1 MTSDESTAASGWRR
15 AVPYLLIFG
24 LCLAVQAALTALK
37 VPQVFDGEL
46 LGTDGYMRLV
56 RVAGLHETGAWYDGW
71 VARSNA
77 PHGEV
82 LHWTRPL
89 DILLLAG
96 AWVLTPV
103 MGFREALFFAGA
115 FVSPLLWVFTAVAF
129 AWAGEPFFGR
139 SGRYLAM
146 IAFLVQPAVMDY
158 SLAGRA
164 DHHMLLLLIF
174 VVSFGLTA
182 RMLLTPFHAGLALAA
197 GAVTGLGLWV
207 GPEFLLALLAALAA
221 MTLGWVLHG
230 ADGALKNRGFAIG
243 LAVTVALALLAE
255 RPLAAILTEE
265 HDRLSI
271 VHFTLTL
278 LALGFWSAARL
289 IEGRGRRARG
299 ITGRLVIALIG
310 AAMAG
315 GSMYLLYP
323 KFFAG
328 PMVDIDPRVI
338 PIWFDKIVES
348 LPLLPTDARGAG
360 LLLYYLGAALVC
372 LPFLLTLLVRERSRP
387 LWLAWL
393 YVGLA
398 LAIYLPLAVF
408 QVRLAIYPEILMALV
423 IVTLVVRVRRR
434 LDRDTLGGALA
445 RALATVGLLV
455 GFSAAGLVLYQGIP
469 AVAGVPAAPKGTGG
483 AICRLKDMAAYLDR
497 PGGFGRRRHTIL
509 ATVDY
514 GPELLYR
521 TRHAVIATP
530 YHRNPGIIDAHRIL
544 TAGTDRESRR
554 LLEARG
560 VDLILLCP
568 SAPERTYF
576 SNPGGARAT
585 LYRRLAAGPPSVRLR
600 EAGRAPAWLSRVAL
614 PAELA
619 GGFRLYEVIRAP

>member
-1 MTSDESTAASGWRR
+1 MTDGVPAGERGWGR

-24 LCLAVQAALTALK
+24 LCLAVQAALAALK

-46 LGTDGYMRLV
+46 LGTDSYMRLV
-56 RVAGLHETGAWYDGW
+56 RVAGLHETGAWFDGW

-89 DILLLAG
+89 DVLLLAG

-103 MGFREALFFAGA
+103 VGFKDALFFSGA
-115 FVSPLLWVFTAVAF
+115 AVSPLLGAFTGAAF
-129 AWAGEPFFGR
+129 VWAGEPFFGR
-139 SGRYLAM
+139 RGRYLAM
-146 IAFLVQPAVMDY
+146 VAFLVQPAVMDY

-197 GAVTGLGLWV
+197 GAVVGLGLWV
-207 GPEFLLALLAALAA
+207 SFEFLLALLAAFAA

-230 ADGALKNRGFAIG
+230 TDEAQKNRGYAIG

-255 RPLAAILTEE
+255 RPPAAILIEE

-271 VHFTLTL
+271 VHFTITL
-278 LALGFWSAARL
+278 LALGFWSAVRL
-289 IEGRGRRARG
+289 IEGRGRWTRG
-299 ITGRLVIALIG
+299 ITGRLVIAVIG
-310 AAMAG
+310 AATAG
-315 GSMYLLYP
+315 GLLYFLFP
-323 KFFAG
+323 KFFTG
-328 PMVDIDPRVI
+328 PMVDIDPRI
-338 PIWFDKIVES
+338 FTIWFDKIVES
-348 LPLLPTDARGAG
+348 QPLLPTDARNAG

-372 LPFLLTLLVRERSRP
+372 LPFLLWLLVRERSRP

-398 LAIYLPLAVF
+398 LAIYLPLAVS
-408 QVRLAIYPEILMALV
+408 QVRFATYPELLMGLV
-423 IVTLVVRVRRR
+423 IVTLVVRARRR
-434 LDRDTLGGALA
+434 LDRDTLAGAVA
-445 RALATVGLLV
+445 RALVTVGLLV
-455 GFSAAGLVLYQGIP
+455 GFSAVGLALYQGIP
-469 AVAGVPAAPKGTGG
+469 AVAGVPAAAKGTGG
-483 AICRLKDMAAYLDR
+483 VICRLKDMAAYLDR

-530 YHRNPGIIDAHRIL
+530 YHRNPGIIAAHRIL

-554 LLEARG
+554 LIEARG
-560 VDLILLCP
+560 IDLILLCP
-568 SAPERTYF
+568 SAPEQRYF
-576 SNPGGARAT
+576 SSPGGARTT
-585 LYRRLAAGPPSVRLR
+585 LYRRLAAG
-600 EAGRAPAWLSRVAL
+600 RAPAWLGRVAL

-619 GGFRLYEVIRAP
+619 GSFRLYEVIGAP

>member
-1 MTSDESTAASGWRR
+1 MTADESTGGRGWGQ

-24 LCLAVQAALTALK
+24 LCLAVQAVLAVAK

-56 RVAGLHETGAWYDGW
+56 RVAGLHETGAWYDAT
-71 VARSNA
+71 VARANA
-77 PHGEV
+77 PYGDV

-89 DILLLAG
+89 DVLLLAG

-103 MGFREALFFAGA
+103 TGFRDALFIAGA
-115 FVSPLLWVFTAVAF
+115 AVSPLLWAFTGAAF
-129 AWAGEPFFGR
+129 VWAGEPFFGR
-139 SGRYLAM
+139 SGRYLAI

-158 SLAGRA
+158 SLPGRA

-182 RMLLTPFHAGLALAA
+182 RMLLKPFHAGLALAA
-197 GAVTGLGLWV
+197 GAVTGLGIWV
-207 GPEFLLALLAALAA
+207 GSEFLLALLAAFAA
-221 MTLGWVLHG
+221 MTVAWVLHG
-230 ADGALKNRGFAIG
+230 AAGALKNRSFAIG

-271 VHFTLTL
+271 VHFTVTL

-289 IEGRGRRARG
+289 IEGRDGRRTRG
-299 ITGRLVIALIG
+299 ITGRLVITVIG
-310 AAMAG
+310 AATAG
-315 GSMYLLYP
+315 GLLYLLFP
-323 KFFAG
+323 KFFSG
-328 PMVDIDPRVI
+328 PMVDIDPRI
-338 PIWFDKIVES
+338 FPIWFDKIVES
-348 LPLLPTDARGAG
+348 QPLLPTDARNAG
-360 LLLYYLGAALVC
+360 LLLYYLGTALVC
-372 LPFLLTLLVRERSRP
+372 LPFLLTLLVRERARP

-398 LAIYLPLAVF
+398 LAIYLPPAVL
-408 QVRLAIYPEILMALV
+408 QVRLATFPEILMGLV
-423 IVTLVVRVRRR
+423 IVTLVVRARRR

-445 RALATVGLLV
+445 RALVTVGLLF
-455 GFSAAGLVLYQGIP
+455 GFSAAGLILYQGIP
-469 AVAGVPAAPKGTGG
+469 AVAGVPAAAKGSGG
-483 AICRLKDMAAYLDR
+483 VICRLKDMAAYLDR

-544 TAGTDRESRR
+544 TAGAESESRR
-554 LLEARG
+554 LIEARG

-568 SAPERTYF
+568 SVPERTYF

-585 LYRRLAAGPPSVRLR
+585 LYRRLAAGQPP
-600 EAGRAPAWLSRVAL
+600 EWLSRVAL

-619 GGFRLYEVIRAP
+619 GNFRLYQVIGAP

>member
-1 MTSDESTAASGWRR
+1 MTDGVPAGERGWRR

-24 LCLAVQAALTALK
+24 LCLAVQAALAALK

-46 LGTDGYMRLV
+46 LGTDAYMRLV
-56 RVAGLHETGAWYDGW
+56 RVAGLHETGAWYDIA

-103 MGFREALFFAGA
+103 VGFRDALFFAGA
-115 FVSPLLWVFTAVAF
+115 VVSPLLWAFTGAAF
-129 AWAGEPFFGR
+129 VWAGEPFFGR

-146 IAFLVQPAVMDY
+146 VAFLVQPAIMDY

-164 DHHMLLLLIF
+164 DHHMLLLLFF

-197 GAVTGLGLWV
+197 GAVAGLGLWV
-207 GPEFLLALLAALAA
+207 SIEFLLALLAAFAA
-221 MTLGWVLHG
+221 MTLAWVLHG

-243 LAVTVALALLAE
+243 LAVTVGLALLAE

-271 VHFTLTL
+271 VHVTITL
-278 LALGFWSAARL
+278 LALLFWSTARL
-289 IEGRGRRARG
+289 LEGGGERPRG
-299 ITGRLVIALIG
+299 IPGRLVITVIG
-310 AAMAG
+310 AATAG
-315 GSMYLLYP
+315 GLLYLLFP

-328 PMVDIDPRVI
+328 PMVDVDPRI
-338 PIWFDKIVES
+338 FPIWFDKVAEIQS
-348 LPLLPTDARGAG
+348 LLPTDARNLG

-372 LPFLLTLLVRERSRP
+372 LPFLLWLVVRERARP

-393 YVGLA
+393 YAGLA

-408 QVRLAIYPEILMALV
+408 QVRFATYPEILMGLV
-423 IVTLVVRVRRR
+423 IVTLVVRARRR

-445 RALATVGLLV
+445 RALVTVGLLV
-455 GFSAAGLVLYQGIP
+455 GFSAAGLLVLYQGIP
-469 AVAGVPAAPKGTGG
+469 AVAGVPAAAKGTGG
-483 AICRLKDMAAYLDR
+483 VICRLKDMAAYLDQ
-497 PGGFGRRRHTIL
+497 PDGFGRRRHTIL
-509 ATVDY
+509 ATTDY

-530 YHRNPGIIDAHRIL
+530 YHRNPGIFDAHRIL

-554 LLEARG
+554 LIEARG

-568 SAPERTYF
+568 SAPERAYF
-576 SNPGGARAT
+576 SNPGGGARAT
-585 LYRRLAAGPPSVRLR
+585 LYRRLAAG
-600 EAGRAPAWLSRVAL
+600 RAPEWLSRVAL

-619 GGFRLYEVIRAP
+619 GSFRLYEVIRAP

>member
-1 MTSDESTAASGWRR
+1 MIRDESTGERGWRR

-24 LCLAVQAALTALK
+24 LCLAVQAALVALK

-46 LGTDGYMRLV
+46 LGTDAYMRLV
-56 RVAGLHETGAWYDGW
+56 RVAGLHETGAWYDAT
-71 VARSNA
+71 VARANA
-77 PHGEV
+77 PDGDV

-89 DILLLAG
+89 DVLLLAG
-96 AWVLTPV
+96 AWILTPV

-115 FVSPLLWVFTAVAF
+115 AVSPLLWAFTGAAF

-139 SGRYLAM
+139 SGRTLALV
-146 IAFLVQPAVMDY
+146 AYLVQPAVMDY

-174 VVSFGLTA
+174 VLSFGLTA
-182 RMLLTPFHAGLALAA
+182 RMLLTPFRAGLALAA
-197 GAVTGLGLWV
+197 GAVVGLGLWV
-207 GPEFLLALLAALAA
+207 SFEFLLALLAAFAA

-230 ADGALKNRGFAIG
+230 GDGAQKNRGYAIG

-255 RPLAAILTEE
+255 RPPAAILIEE

-271 VHFTLTL
+271 VHFTITL
-278 LALGFWSAARL
+278 LALGFWSAVGL
-289 IEGRGRRARG
+289 IEGRGRWTRG
-299 ITGRLVIALIG
+299 ITGRLVIAVIG
-310 AAMAG
+310 AATAG
-315 GSMYLLYP
+315 GLLYLLFP

-328 PMVDIDPRVI
+328 PMVDIDPRI
-338 PIWFDKIVES
+338 FPIWLDKIVEMQ
-348 LPLLPTDARGAG
+348 PLLPTDARNAG

-372 LPFLLTLLVRERSRP
+372 LPFLLWLLVRERSRP

-393 YVGLA
+393 YAGLA

-408 QVRLAIYPEILMALV
+408 QVRFATYPEILMGLM
-423 IVTLVVRVRRR
+423 IVTLVVRARRR
-434 LDRDTLGGALA
+434 LDRDTLAGALA
-445 RALATVGLLV
+445 RALVTVGLLV

-469 AVAGVPAAPKGTGG
+469 AVAGVPAAAKGTGG
-483 AICRLKDMAAYLDR
+483 VICRLKDMAAYLDR

-530 YHRNPGIIDAHRIL
+530 YHRNPGIFDAHRIL
-544 TAGTDRESRR
+544 TAGAESESRR
-554 LLEARG
+554 LIEARG

-576 SNPGGARAT
+576 SNPGG
-585 LYRRLAAGPPSVRLR
+585 
-600 EAGRAPAWLSRVAL
+600 GRPGDAL
-614 PAELA
+614 PAFGGGPGAGVAQPGGVA
-619 GGFRLYEVIRAP
+619 GGVGG

>member
-1 MTSDESTAASGWRR
+1 MTDGVPAGERGWRPL
-15 AVPYLLIFG
+15 VPYLLIFAF
-24 LCLAVQAALTALK
+24 CIAVQAALAALK
-37 VPQVFDGEL
+37 VPQLFDGEL

-56 RVAGLHETGAWYDGW
+56 RVAGLHDTGAWYDVT
-71 VARSNA
+71 VARANA
-77 PHGEV
+77 PYGDV

-89 DILLLAG
+89 DVVLLAG

-103 MGFREALFFAGA
+103 MGFTDALFFAGA
-115 FVSPLLWVFTAVAF
+115 FVSPLLWVFTGVAF
-129 AWAGEPFFGR
+129 VWAGEPFFGR
-139 SGRYLAM
+139 AGRPLAV

-158 SLAGRA
+158 SLPGRA

-182 RMLLTPFHAGLALAA
+182 RMLLTPFLTGRVLAA

-207 GPEFLLALLAALAA
+207 GPEFLLALLGAFVA
-221 MTLGWVLHG
+221 MTLAWVLHG
-230 ADGALKNRGFAIG
+230 AAGALKGRGFAIG
-243 LAVTVALALLAE
+243 LALTVGLALLAE

-271 VHFTLTL
+271 VHFTITL
-278 LALGFWSAARL
+278 LALGFWSTVSL
-289 IEGRGRRARG
+289 IEGRGGRPGG
-299 ITGRLVIALIG
+299 ITGRLVMALVG
-310 AAMAG
+310 AAVAG
-315 GSMYLLYP
+315 GLLYLLYP

-348 LPLLPTDARGAG
+348 LPLLPTNARNAG

-372 LPFLLTLLVRERSRP
+372 LPFLLILLVRERSRP
-387 LWLAWL
+387 LMAAWL
-393 YVGLA
+393 YVGLS

-408 QVRLAIYPEILMALV
+408 QVRLATYPELLMALV
-423 IVTLVVRVRRR
+423 IVTLINRARRR
-434 LDRDTLGGALA
+434 FDRDSLAGALT
-445 RALATVGLLV
+445 RALVTVGLLI
-455 GFSAAGLVLYQGIP
+455 GFSAAGLVLYQGVP
-469 AVAGVPAAPKGTGG
+469 AVAGVTAAARGSGG
-483 AICRLKDMAAYLDR
+483 VVCRLKDMAAYLDR

-544 TAGTDRESRR
+544 TAGDDRDSRR
-554 LLEARG
+554 GIEARG
-560 VDLILLCP
+560 IDLIMLCP
-568 SAPERTYF
+568 SAPERMYF
-576 SNPGGARAT
+576 SSPDGGRAT
-585 LYRRLAAGPPSVRLR
+585 LYRRLAAG
-600 EAGRAPAWLSRVAL
+600 RAPAWLGRVAL

-619 GGFRLYEVIRAP
+619 GSFRLYEVIGAP

>member
-1 MTSDESTAASGWRR
+1 MLARESDMTSDESTAGRGWRR

-24 LCLAVQAALTALK
+24 LCLAVQAVLVALK

-56 RVAGLHETGAWYDGW
+56 RVAGLHETAAWYDVA

-77 PHGEV
+77 PYGDV

-89 DILLLAG
+89 DVLLLAG

-103 MGFREALFFAGA
+103 TGFRDALFFAGA
-115 FVSPLLWVFTAVAF
+115 AVSPLLWAFTGAAF

-139 SGRYLAM
+139 RGRYLAM
-146 IAFLVQPAVMDY
+146 VAFLVQPAVTDY

-174 VVSFGLTA
+174 VVSFGLTT

-197 GAVTGLGLWV
+197 GAVAGLGLWV
-207 GPEFLLALLAALAA
+207 SFEFLLALLAAFAA
-221 MTLGWVLHG
+221 MTLAWVLHG
-230 ADGALKNRGFAIG
+230 AAGALKNRGFAIG
-243 LAVTVALALLAE
+243 LAVTVGLALLAE
-255 RPLAAILTEE
+255 RPLATILTEE

-271 VHFTLTL
+271 VHVTITL
-278 LALGFWSAARL
+278 LALLFWSAVRL
-289 IEGRGRRARG
+289 IEGRGGLTRG
-299 ITGRLVIALIG
+299 IAGRLVIAVIG
-310 AAMAG
+310 AATAG
-315 GSMYLLYP
+315 GLLYLLFP

-328 PMVDIDPRVI
+328 PMVDIDPRI
-338 PIWFDKIVES
+338 FPIWFDKIVES
-348 LPLLPTDARGAG
+348 QPLLPTDARNVG

-372 LPFLLTLLVRERSRP
+372 LPFLTWLLVRERARP

-393 YVGLA
+393 YAGLA

-408 QVRLAIYPEILMALV
+408 QVRFATYPEILMGLV
-423 IVTLVVRVRRR
+423 IVTLVVRARRR

-445 RALATVGLLV
+445 RALVTVGLLV

-469 AVAGVPAAPKGTGG
+469 AVAGVPAAAKGTGG
-483 AICRLKDMAAYLDR
+483 IICRLKEMAAYLDQ

-530 YHRNPGIIDAHRIL
+530 YHRNPGIFDAHRIL
-544 TAGTDRESRR
+544 TAGAESESRR

-585 LYRRLAAGPPSVRLR
+585 LYRRLAAG
-600 EAGRAPAWLSRVAL
+600 RAPEWLSRVAL

-619 GGFRLYEVIRAP
+619 GSFRLYEVIRAP

>member
-1 MTSDESTAASGWRR
+1 MTDGVPAGERGWGQV
-15 AVPYLLIFG
+15 VPYLLIFAF
-24 LCLAVQAALTALK
+24 CLAVQAALTALK

-46 LGTDGYMRLV
+46 LGTDAYMRLV
-56 RVAGLHETGAWYDGW
+56 RVAGLHETGAWYDAT

-77 PHGEV
+77 PDGEV

-96 AWVLTPV
+96 AWVLTPIL
-103 MGFREALFFAGA
+103 GFRDALFFAGA
-115 FVSPLLWVFTAVAF
+115 FVSPLLWVFTGVAF
-129 AWAGEPFFGR
+129 VWAGEPFFGR
-139 SGRYLAM
+139 SGRTLAM
-146 IAFLVQPAVMDY
+146 VAFLVQPAVMDY

-182 RMLLTPFHAGLALAA
+182 RMLLTPFRVGLVLAA

-221 MTLGWVLHG
+221 MTLAWVLHG
-230 ADGALKNRGFAIG
+230 AAGARKNRGFAIG

-271 VHFTLTL
+271 VHFTITL
-278 LALGFWSAARL
+278 LALGFWSAIGL
-289 IEGRGRRARG
+289 IEGRGGWTGG

-315 GSMYLLYP
+315 GLLYLLYP

-338 PIWFDKIVES
+338 PIWLDKIVEMQ
-348 LPLLPTDARGAG
+348 PLLPTDARNAG

-372 LPFLLTLLVRERSRP
+372 LPFLLWLGVRERSRP
-387 LWLAWL
+387 LMLAWL
-393 YVGLA
+393 YVGLS

-408 QVRLAIYPEILMALV
+408 QVRLATYPELLMALV
-423 IVTLVVRVRRR
+423 IVTLIGRVRRR
-434 LDRDTLGGALA
+434 LDRDTLGGDLA
-445 RALATVGLLV
+445 RALVTVGLLV
-455 GFSAAGLVLYQGIP
+455 GFSAAGLALYQGIP
-469 AVAGVPAAPKGTGG
+469 AVAGVPAVAKGSGG
-483 AICRLKDMAAYLDR
+483 AICRLKDMAAYLDQ

-544 TAGTDRESRR
+544 TAGTDGESRR
-554 LLEARG
+554 GIEARG
-560 VDLILLCP
+560 IDLILLCP
-568 SAPERTYF
+568 SGPERTYF
-576 SNPGGARAT
+576 SSPGGARTT
-585 LYRRLAAGPPSVRLR
+585 LYRRLA
-600 EAGRAPAWLSRVAL
+600 AGRAPAWLSRVAL

-619 GGFRLYEVIRAP
+619 GSFRLYEVIDAP